1 MVEVR
6 IKDEA
11 LKAAAEQGMDEF
23 IQVFTDSMLHAI
35 GGELTQDN
43 LGELNA
49 EQISLLAYVDLRD
62 EVMEGGFVQ
71 LIHNGYGG
79 FIFINPFARV
89 MRDWGLPDLYKI
101 LTKAHKLYNKYHK
114 EIEKDWSQEE
124 FDALYERFPEFDDCD
139 DAFVEHEEEFTSAIA
154 HYVDEHIEHFATIEH
169 E

>member
-1 MVEVR
+1 
-6 IKDEA
+6 
-11 LKAAAEQGMDEF
+11 
-23 IQVFTDSMLHAI
+23 
-35 GGELTQDN
+35 
-43 LGELNA
+43 
-49 EQISLLAYVDLRD
+49 
-62 EVMEGGFVQ
+62 
-71 LIHNGYGG
+71 
-79 FIFINPFARV
+79 